1 MKKKTNMSL
10 PLHVR
15 FRQKLK
21 VFLNSLLSRLL
32 PDRVTFDPIPSENIK
47 RILIIRINYRI
58 GNVLF
63 LTPLLRALNTRFP
76 NTPIDILIGAAYP
89 APLLKGFDTVE
100 NVFDFPRKLLKNP
113 FKAFAYARRLR
124 STHYDVV
131 INLNNGSASDR
142 LATFAADGTYKLGFT
157 SEYNWLPL
165 THVVDAPPARMHEA
179 LKPLYLMKAFG
190 NQPTDYPQHMDI
202 AIRDA
207 EALEGALSLQ
217 NRLEQQGLSGSYTR
231 LIAIFRDARRSK
243 KIDDA
248 WWSAWHTQMKKLNP
262 QAIFIDILSPDVPE
276 KLNDDFYTLSEPNL
290 RFLGTMLS
298 QLDIFVCGDTGP
310 MHLASASGVPTMA
323 LFKTSAPTLY
333 GTLGENDLSLEI
345 AHLTPEAVADRIS
358 AHLSTLPF
366 HPSLITE

>member
-1 MKKKTNMSL
+1 MSL

-15 FRQKLK
+15 IRQKLK
-21 VFLNSLLSRLL
+21 ISINSLLSRLF
-32 PDRVTFDPIPSENIK
+32 PDRVTFDPIPSENIQ

-58 GNVLF
+58 GNLLF

-89 APLLKGFDTVE
+89 APLLKEFDTVE
-100 NVFDFPRKLLKNP
+100 NVFDFPRELLKNP
-113 FKAFAYARRLR
+113 LKAFRYARQLR

-142 LATFAADGTYKLGFT
+142 LATLAADGTYKLGFT

-165 THVVDAPPARMHEA
+165 THVVDAPPTRTHEA

-202 AIRDA
+202 SLSDEEKR
-207 EALEGALSLQ
+207 EGAKSLQ
-217 NRLEQQGLSGSYTR
+217 NRLEQQGLSGSHTR
-231 LIAIFRDARRSK
+231 RIAIFRDARRSK

-248 WWSAWHTQMKKLNP
+248 WWSAWHIQMKNLNP
-262 QAIFIDILSPDVPE
+262 QAIFIDILSPDIPE

-290 RFLGTMLS
+290 RILGTMLS

-310 MHLASASGVPTMA
+310 MHLAGASGVPTMA
-323 LFKTSAPTLY
+323 LFKASAPTLY
-333 GTLGENDLSLEI
+333 GTLGQNDRSIEI
-345 AHLTPEAVADRIS
+345 AHLTPEATADIIS
-358 AHLSTLPF
+358 IHLSTLTTNF
-366 HPSLITE
+366 TFD